1 MRKRR
6 CFADKQLETATFPKD
21 VLTLGMR
28 EMSRD
33 ELQEQ
38 GLKIGVLNFSQSNYQ
53 INLLKKIFP
62 NINENLLNL
71 ILRANENNTE
81 RTIEHLV
88 KTMAFGTQMNSFV
101 PVKFNF
107 PHKSTVFRKQE
118 TKVDELVKRRKI
130 ANYFNANVCFQSE
143 EGKGGSIH
151 LETTSTLAPISKYEQ
166 GLTGVNKYDIDTAER
181 IKAES
186 NENAC
191 NHTTSNSDS
200 LPKTETKLSF
210 SIDSILSR

>member
-1 MRKRR
+1 
-6 CFADKQLETATFPKD
+6 
-21 VLTLGMR
+21 MR

-33 ELQEQ
+33 DIQEQ

-53 INLLKKIFP
+53 IDLLKKIFP
-62 NINENLLNL
+62 SINENLLNL

-107 PHKSTVFRKQE
+107 PHKSTVIRKQE
-118 TKVDELVKRRKI
+118 TKIDELVKRRKI
-130 ANYFNANVCFQSE
+130 ANNFNANVCFRSE
-143 EGKGGSIH
+143 EGKGGSIR
-151 LETTSTLAPISKYEQ
+151 LETTSTLSSISKYEQ
-166 GLTGVNKYDIDTAER
+166 GLTGENKYDIGTAEN
-181 IKAES
+181 IKAQS
-186 NENAC
+186 NENAG
-191 NHTTSNSDS
+191 NHTTSDSDS
-200 LPKTETKLSF
+200 LPKMETKLSF